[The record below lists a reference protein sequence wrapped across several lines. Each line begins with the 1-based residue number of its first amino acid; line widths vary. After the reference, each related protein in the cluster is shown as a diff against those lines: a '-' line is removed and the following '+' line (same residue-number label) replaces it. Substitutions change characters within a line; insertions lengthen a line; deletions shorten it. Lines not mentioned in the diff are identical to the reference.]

1 MYNYIKGIITD
12 IQKDHIVLENNG
24 IGYQIFTSNPY
35 EFEENKNGDSNIT
48 VYVHQHVKE
57 DAIQLFGFKSKETKE
72 IFLKLITVKGV
83 GCKTACTMLA
93 KGDPT
98 DICNAINNDDVNYL
112 KKIPGIGP
120 KAAQQIVLDLKGK
133 LESISQQELE
143 KASKNIENLNDA
155 IEVLKALG
163 YKTTEIKKIKSKI
176 IIAENT
182 TTNEYVKQGLSL
194 LSKS

>member
-83 GCKTACTMLA
+83 GCKTACTTLA

-133 LESISQQELE
+133 LESISQQEPE
-143 KASKNIENLNDA
+143 KASKNIETLNDA

-163 YKTTEIKKIKSKI
+163 YKPTEIKKIKPKI
-176 IIAENT
+176 IISENT